1 LQTLLKNGI
10 MAVIGTIRKRSGLLI
25 IIVGVA
31 LAAFVLG
38 DFLNPKY
45 GRGRQNIPLAIVLGE
60 DIPYSQFDAKFEQNQ
75 ENQKRNQQKES
86 LTADELFNIRQQTW
100 DQLVQGIVLN
110 EQYKELGLVISA
122 EELFDQIQGDEPHAY
137 ILQYFK
143 DPETQK
149 YDPELVRNYIKQ
161 LGQMDP
167 TNRTQWDAFVEA
179 IKDDRYKTKY
189 KNLISKAYIMP
200 EQFVRMDFEEKKTNA
215 NIRLVGYR
223 YNLINDSLVKVTDKD
238 FEKYYD
244 DYKQN
249 YKQEASR
256 DIDYVAFDVK
266 PSAKDRKEIRDE
278 VYKIYEAFKT
288 TENVA
293 MFVSTESENKY
304 DSSWHKQGTLSPRI
318 DTVIYKSPVGT
329 FIEPYLENDAWHMAK
344 LMDVQ
349 MRPDSMKASHILIS
363 YKGAANAKEDI
374 KRTKERAKIVAD
386 SLYNVVKSSPSLIE
400 TLAKLMSDD
409 PSAQTNSGDLGWFAD
424 GSMVYP
430 FNNAVLTNKVGD
442 LVVAESI
449 FGYHIIK
456 VTGKLEPVKK
466 ARVAVIDVSITP
478 SQETNQ
484 EVFAKASEFQGK
496 ATTLTSFDT
505 LSTRM
510 GVNKLS
516 ATYLQAMGNR
526 ISGLDYPRPIIQWT
540 FIEGIGVGS
549 VSQVFTMENKYV
561 VAIVTKVREKGIPK
575 LEDIKD
581 VIQPLIIK
589 EMKGEIAV
597 RKMKELVGSATNLN
611 DIALRLN
618 SKVDT
623 IPNVNFNTR
632 NIGSYGNEA
641 NVVAEAFTLQPN
653 VLSEPIKG
661 NNAAFYLIVDQVTKP
676 DEGEDRKAFEK
687 QLVMNFKSK
696 VNNNTFNKTLEEKAD
711 VVDNR
716 VKFY

>member
-1 LQTLLKNGI
+1 
-10 MAVIGTIRKRSGLLI
+10 MALIGTIRKQSGLLI
-25 IIVGVA
+25 IIIGVA

-38 DFLNPKY
+38 DFLSPKY
-45 GRGRQNIPLAIVLGE
+45 GRGGQNIPLASVLGE
-60 DIPYSQFDAKFEQNQ
+60 DIPYAEFDAKYEQNL
-75 ENQKRNQQKES
+75 ENQKRNQQKEN
-86 LTADELFNIRQQTW
+86 LTADELFNLRQQTW
-100 DQLVQGIVLN
+100 DQLVQEIVLK
-110 EQYKELGLVISA
+110 EQYNELGLVISA

-143 DPETQK
+143 DPESQQ

-161 LGQMDP
+161 LDQMDP
-167 TNRTQWDAFVEA
+167 TNRSQWNVFVEA
-179 IKDDRYKTKY
+179 IKEDRYKNKY
-189 KNLISKAYIMP
+189 KSLITKAYIMP
-200 EQFVRMDFEEKKTNA
+200 DQFVRMDFDEKKTNA
-215 NIRLVGYR
+215 TIRLVGYR
-223 YNLINDSLVKVTDKD
+223 YNLIEDSTVKVADKD
-238 FEKYYD
+238 YEKYYN

-266 PSAKDRKEIRDE
+266 PSAKDRKLIRDA
-278 VYKIYEAFKT
+278 VFKTFEAFKL

-293 MFVSTESENKY
+293 MFVNTESEKKY
-304 DSSWHKQGTLSPRI
+304 DSTWHKQGTLSPRL
-318 DTVIYKSPVGT
+318 DSVIYKAPIGT
-329 FIEPYLENDAWHMAK
+329 FIEPYLENDTWNMAK

-363 YKGAANAKEDI
+363 YKGARGAKEDL
-374 KRTKERAKIVAD
+374 KRSRDRAKIVAD
-386 SLYNVVKSSPSLIE
+386 SLYNVVKGSPALIE
-400 TLAKLMSDD
+400 TLARLMSED
-409 PSAQTNSGDLGWFAD
+409 PSAETNSGDLGWFAD

-442 LVVAESI
+442 FAVAESD
-449 FGYHIIK
+449 FGFHVIK

-466 ARVAVIDVSITP
+466 ARVASIIVSITP

-496 ATTLTSFDT
+496 ATTLTAFDT

-516 ATYLQAMGNR
+516 ATYLQPMGNR

-540 FIEGIGVGS
+540 YIEGIGVGS

-575 LEDIKD
+575 IEEMKDIM
-581 VIQPLIIK
+581 QPLIIK
-589 EMKGEIAV
+589 EKKGDIAIQ
-597 RKMKELVGSATNLN
+597 KMKEMIGSTTNLN
-611 DIALRLN
+611 EIAQRL
-618 SKVDT
+618 SVKVDT

-641 NVVAEAFTLQPN
+641 NVVAKVFTLQPN

-661 NNAAFYLIVDQVTKP
+661 NNAAFYVIVDEVIKP
-676 DEGEDRKAFEK
+676 AEGEDRKVFAN

-696 VNNNTFNKTLEEKAD
+696 VSNNSFNKTLEEKAD
-711 VVDNR
+711 VEDNR